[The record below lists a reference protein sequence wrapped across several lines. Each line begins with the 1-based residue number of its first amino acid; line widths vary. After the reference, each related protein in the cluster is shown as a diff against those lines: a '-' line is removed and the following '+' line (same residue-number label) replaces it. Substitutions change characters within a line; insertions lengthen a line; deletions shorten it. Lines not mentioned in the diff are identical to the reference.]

1 MRNAIIL
8 AAGKGTRMVSEHCKT
23 MHELLGEP
31 IIGHIYD
38 NLKLTKSELDFFNN
52 LSLNF
57 KLQNKLQE
65 KNSTENKNKI

>member
-1 MRNAIIL
+1 M
-8 AAGKGTRMVSEHCKT
+8 S
-23 MHELLGEP
+23 
-31 IIGHIYD
+31 
-38 NLKLTKSELDFFNN
+38 NLQLTKSELDFFNN